1 MLKNRWRK
9 ILPFFKKRR
18 KSLFAIIPAL
28 IIGAVVFITLLDNVR
43 TDTYD
48 IQRFAVSE
56 ETIRSPITI
65 ENKQE
70 TDQRIREAV
79 DAVPDR
85 YSISEEVTE
94 ERLNYINE
102 IFEAVFKVKEEH
114 DEDAED
120 AIEDIYQEEAVEL
133 KALLSE
139 EISSEISEDIF
150 IILLQQPEAALEE
163 AEKLFSEA
171 LEEVLNKG
179 IRVENIQS
187 GITNVERAIS
197 YSDLNEDLQGALIEL
212 ADFAVVE
219 NSFFDYEETAQE
231 KKDAATLV
239 DPVIIRA
246 GETIVREGQTITNE
260 IYEQLELVGVLSQD
274 GNIYPI
280 LALGFLAAVIAYFF
294 GYESFQIAKNR
305 NWSILPIIAT
315 VLLSALAI
323 FIMKIQSVFFD
334 QSNALYLVT
343 PIAAI
348 AILLKILISD
358 RTAIRLSILYAIL
371 AAFMFNNYIAGM
383 LHVEAAIYFLFSQLA
398 AIVLMKKISERLV
411 ILKTAIGLILI
422 HSAVIILFLFLSF
435 EKYTWFDVFLYIGF
449 GIAAACLSAI
459 LAIGI
464 LPLFESFLGTLTDM
478 KLLQLSNPNQPLLK
492 KLLVE
497 APGTYH
503 HSVMVANISETACE
517 AVGANGL
524 LARVG
529 SYYHDIGKTVRPGF
543 FIENQMKNKN
553 PHDLLPPKESADI
566 IIRHTTDGA
575 NMLKAHKMPKEII
588 DIAKQH
594 HSNSLVQFFY
604 VKAKELNPETDEAD
618 FRYPGPKPE
627 TKETA
632 IICICD
638 SVEPAVRSL
647 QDPTPEQ
654 IDSIV
659 SAIIS
664 SKISD
669 GQLDNSPLTLRELK
683 TIQHSICDSLKG
695 IFHSRIQY
703 PKEEGDK

>member
-1 MLKNRWRK
+1 MLKTRWKK

-18 KSLFAIIPAL
+18 KYFFTIIPAL
-28 IIGAVVFITLLDNVR
+28 IIGAIVFITLLDNVR
-43 TDTYD
+43 TDTYE

-79 DAVPDR
+79 DAIPDR

-102 IFEAVFKVKEEH
+102 IFEAVLKTKEEH
-114 DEDAED
+114 EEAAEEDA
-120 AIEDIYQEEAVEL
+120 YQEEAAEL
-133 KALLSE
+133 NTLLSE
-139 EISSEISEDIF
+139 EIKSEISEDVIVS
-150 IILLQQPEAALEE
+150 LLQQSERSLEE
-163 AEKLFSEA
+163 AEPIFTRA
-171 LEEVLNKG
+171 LADVLNQG
-179 IRVENIQS
+179 VRTENIQT
-187 GITNVERAIS
+187 GIANIERAL
-197 YSDLNEDLQGALIEL
+197 SDSEINEDLHDPLMEL

-260 IYEQLELVGVLSQD
+260 IYEKLELVGVLSQD
-274 GNIYPI
+274 GNIYPV
-280 LALGFLAAVIAYFF
+280 LALVFLAAIVAYFF
-294 GYESFQIAKNR
+294 GLESLQIAKNKEW
-305 NWSILPIIAT
+305 NVLPIIAA
-315 VLLSALAI
+315 VLLSALVI
-323 FIMKIQSVFFD
+323 FIMKVQSVFFE
-334 QSNALYLVT
+334 QSDVLYLVT
-343 PIAAI
+343 PIAAF
-348 AILLKILISD
+348 AILLKILINES
-358 RTAIRLSILYAIL
+358 TAIRLGILYAIL
-371 AAFMFNNYIAGM
+371 AAFMFNNHIAGM
-383 LHVEAAIYFLFSQLA
+383 LHAEAAIYFLFSQLA
-398 AIVLMKKISERLV
+398 AIVLMKKISDRLV
-411 ILKTAIGLILI
+411 ILKTAIGLIVI

-435 EKYTWFDVFLYIGF
+435 EKYSWFDVFLYVGF
-449 GIAAACLSAI
+449 GIVAACLSAI
-459 LAIGI
+459 LAIGL
-464 LPLFESFLGTLTDM
+464 LPLFESFLGILTDM

-529 SYYHDIGKTVRPGF
+529 SYYHDIGKTVRPGL
-543 FIENQMKNKN
+543 FIENQMPNKN
-553 PHDLLPPKESADI
+553 PHDRLPPKESADI

-575 NMLKAHKMPKEII
+575 NLLKAHKMPKEII

-604 VKAKELNPETDEAD
+604 MKAKELNSEVDESD

-632 IICICD
+632 IVCICD

-647 QDPTPEQ
+647 PDPTPEK

-659 SAIIS
+659 SSIIS
-664 SKISD
+664 GKISD
-669 GQLDNSPLTLRELK
+669 GQLDNSPLTLKELK
-683 TIQHSICDSLKG
+683 TIQHTICDSLKG

-703 PKEEGDK
+703 PKEEDK

>member
-1 MLKNRWRK
+1 MKTRWKK

-18 KSLFAIIPAL
+18 KYFFAIIPAL
-28 IIGAVVFITLLDNVR
+28 IVGAIVFITLLDNVR

-48 IQRFAVSE
+48 IQRFAVSD

-65 ENKQE
+65 EDKQE

-79 DAVPDR
+79 NAIPDR

-102 IFEAVFKVKEEH
+102 IFEAVLKVKEEH
-114 DEDAED
+114 EEDTLEG
-120 AIEDIYQEEAVEL
+120 IYEEEATEL

-139 EISSEISEDIF
+139 EISSEVSEDVF
-150 IILLQQPEAALEE
+150 ILLLQQSKADLDEAKTLFTQAL
-163 AEKLFSEA
+163 K
-171 LEEVLNKG
+171 EVLNQG
-179 IRVENIQS
+179 VRTENIQS
-187 GITNVERAIS
+187 GITNIERAIADS
-197 YSDLNEDLQGALIEL
+197 ELNSDLQEALMEL

-260 IYEQLELVGVLSQD
+260 IYEQLELVGVLSQE

-280 LALGFLAAVIAYFF
+280 LALVLLSAIIAYFF
-294 GYESFQIAKNR
+294 GLECLQIAKNKE
-305 NWSILPIIAT
+305 WSVLPIVAA

-323 FIMKIQSVFFD
+323 FLMKVGSVFFD
-334 QSNALYLVT
+334 QFNALYLLT

-348 AILLKILISD
+348 TIVLKLLLNERS
-358 RTAIRLSILYAIL
+358 AIRLGILYAVL
-371 AAFMFNNYIAGM
+371 AAFMFNNHIAGM

-398 AIVLMKKISERLV
+398 AIVLMKKLSDRFV
-411 ILKTAIGLILI
+411 ILKTAIGLMII
-422 HSAVIILFLFLSF
+422 HSAVIILFIFLSF
-435 EKYTWFDVFLYIGF
+435 EKYTWFDVFSSVGLGV
-449 GIAAACLSAI
+449 AAAFLSAI
-459 LAIGI
+459 MAIGL
-464 LPLFESFLGTLTDM
+464 LPLFESFLGILTDM

-529 SYYHDIGKTVRPGF
+529 AYYHDIGKTVRPGF
-543 FIENQMKNKN
+543 FIENQMPNKN
-553 PHDLLPPKESADI
+553 PHDVLPPKQSADI

-575 NMLKAHKMPKEII
+575 NLLKAHKMPKEII

-594 HSNSLVQFFY
+594 HSNSLVKFFY
-604 VKAKELNPETDEAD
+604 VKAKELNSEAEEAD

-638 SVEPAVRSL
+638 SVEPAVRSI
-647 QDPTPEQ
+647 QDPTPEK

-659 SAIIS
+659 SSIIN

-669 GQLDNSPLTLRELK
+669 GQLDNSPLTLKELK
-683 TIQHSICDSLKG
+683 IIQHTICDALKG

>member
-1 MLKNRWRK
+1 MLKKRWKK
-9 ILPFFKKRR
+9 ILPFFKNNR
-18 KSLFAIIPAL
+18 KYFIAIVPAL
-28 IIGAVVFITLLDNVR
+28 IVGALVFLTLLDNVR

-79 DAVPDR
+79 NAVPDR

-94 ERLNYINE
+94 ERLNYVNE
-102 IFEAVFKVKEEH
+102 IFDAVLTIIAEH
-114 DEDAED
+114 DEGALE
-120 AIEDIYQEEAVEL
+120 EVFEEEAVEL
-133 KALLSE
+133 RALLSE
-139 EISSEISEDIF
+139 EIRSEISEEVLIS
-150 IILLQQPEAALEE
+150 LLQQPEEDLEE
-163 AEKLFSEA
+163 AGAVFSES
-171 LEEVLNKG
+171 LESVLEQG
-179 IRVENIQS
+179 IRAENIQS
-187 GITNVERAIS
+187 GITNIERDLA
-197 YSDLNEDLQGALIEL
+197 YSEMNEGLQEDLMEL
-212 ADFAVVE
+212 AEFAVVE
-219 NSFFDYEETAQE
+219 NSFFDYEATAQE

-239 DPVIIRA
+239 DPVVIRA

-260 IYEQLELVGVLSQD
+260 IYEQLELVGVLSQE

-280 LALGFLAAVIAYFF
+280 LALGFLAAIIAYFF
-294 GYESFQIAKNR
+294 GMECLQIAKDKKWNL
-305 NWSILPIIAT
+305 LPIVA
-315 VLLSALAI
+315 VSLLSVLAI
-323 FIMKIQSVFFD
+323 FVMKIQSYFFD
-334 QSNALYLVT
+334 QTNALYLVT

-348 AILLKILISD
+348 AILLKVLIGD
-358 RTAIRLSILYAIL
+358 RSAVRLSILYAIL
-371 AAFMFNNYIAGM
+371 AAFMFNSYIAGM

-398 AIVLMKKISERLV
+398 AIVLMKKLSERLV

-435 EKYTWFDVFLYIGF
+435 EKYTWFDVFLYLGL
-449 GIAAACLSAI
+449 GIVAACLSAI
-459 LAIGI
+459 LAIGL
-464 LPLFESFLGTLTDM
+464 LPLFESFLGILTDM

-492 KLLVE
+492 RLLVE

-529 SYYHDIGKTVRPGF
+529 AYYHDIGKTVRPAF
-543 FIENQMKNKN
+543 FIENQMPNKN
-553 PHDLLPPKESADI
+553 PHDKLPPKESADI

-575 NMLKAHKMPKEII
+575 NLLKAHKMPKEII

-604 VKAKELNPETDEAD
+604 MKAKELDPETEEAD

-632 IICICD
+632 IVCICD

-647 QDPTPEQ
+647 QEPTPET

-659 SAIIS
+659 SSIING
-664 SKISD
+664 KISD
-669 GQLDNSPLTLRELK
+669 GQLDNSPLTLKELK
-683 TIQHSICDSLKG
+683 IIQHTVCDSLKG

-703 PKEEGDK
+703 PKKEGDK

>member
-1 MLKNRWRK
+1 MKVLKKRWKK
-9 ILPFFKKRR
+9 ILPFFKNRR
-18 KSLFAIIPAL
+18 KYFVAIIPAL
-28 IIGAVVFITLLDNVR
+28 LIGAIVFLTLLDNVR

-48 IQRFAVSE
+48 IKRFAVSE

-79 DAVPDR
+79 NAVPDR

-94 ERLNYINE
+94 ERINYINE
-102 IFEAVFKVKEEH
+102 IFDAVLTLKEEH
-114 DEDAED
+114 DEDTIED
-120 AIEDIYQEEAVEL
+120 MYEEEAIEIRS
-133 KALLSE
+133 LLSE
-139 EISSEISEDIF
+139 EISSEISEEVF
-150 IILLQQPEAALEE
+150 ISLLQQPEPALEE
-163 AEKLFSEA
+163 ANTVFTQS
-171 LEEVLNKG
+171 LENVLNQG
-179 IRVENIQS
+179 IRAENIQS
-187 GITNVERAIS
+187 GITNIERDLA
-197 YSDLNEDLQGALIEL
+197 YSELDENLQEILLDL

-219 NSFFDYEETAQE
+219 NSFFDYEATAQE

-239 DPVIIRA
+239 DPVVIRA

-260 IYEQLELVGVLSQD
+260 IYEQLELVGVLSQE

-294 GYESFQIAKNR
+294 GMECLQIAKER
-305 NWSILPIIAT
+305 DWSVLPIIA
-315 VLLSALAI
+315 VLLLSILAI
-323 FIMKIQSVFFD
+323 FVMKIQSYFFD

-348 AILLKILISD
+348 AILLKVLISD
-358 RTAIRLSILYAIL
+358 RSALRLSILYSIL

-398 AIVLMKKISERLV
+398 AIVLMKKLSERLV

-435 EKYTWFDVFLYIGF
+435 EKYTWFDVFLYLAF
-449 GIAAACLSAI
+449 GIVAACLSAI
-459 LAIGI
+459 LAIGL
-464 LPLFESFLGTLTDM
+464 LPLFESFLGMLTDM
-478 KLLQLSNPNQPLLK
+478 KLLQLANPNQPLLK
-492 KLLVE
+492 RLLVE
-497 APGTYH
+497 TPGTYH

-529 SYYHDIGKTVRPGF
+529 AYYHDIGKTVRPGF
-543 FIENQMKNKN
+543 FIENQMPNNN
-553 PHDLLPPKESADI
+553 PHDKLPPKESADI

-575 NMLKAHKMPKEII
+575 NLLKAHKMPKEII

-594 HSNSLVQFFY
+594 HSNSVVQYFY
-604 VKAKELNPETDEAD
+604 MKAKELDPETEEAD

-627 TKETA
+627 TKENA
-632 IICICD
+632 IVCICD

-647 QDPTPEQ
+647 QEPTPET

-659 SAIIS
+659 SSIIN

-669 GQLDNSPLTLRELK
+669 GQLDNSPLTLKELK
-683 TIQHSICDSLKG
+683 IIQHTVCDALKG

-703 PKEEGDK
+703 PKKEGDK

>member
-1 MLKNRWRK
+1 MKKRWKK
-9 ILPFFKKRR
+9 ILPFLKKRR
-18 KSLFAIIPAL
+18 KYFVAIIPAL
-28 IIGAVVFITLLDNVR
+28 LIGSIVFITLLDNVR
-43 TDTYD
+43 SDTYD
-48 IQRFAVSE
+48 IQRFAVAE

-65 ENKQE
+65 ENTQE

-102 IFEAVFKVKEEH
+102 IFDAVLTIKSEG
-114 DEDAED
+114 DEDGSEN
-120 AIEDIYQEEAVEL
+120 IYQEEAVEL
-133 KALLSE
+133 RSLLSE
-139 EISSEISEDIF
+139 EISSEISEEVF
-150 IILLQQPEAALEE
+150 ISMLQQPEAALEE
-163 AEKLFSEA
+163 VDTIFSQS
-171 LEEVLNKG
+171 LESVLEQG
-179 IRVENIQS
+179 IRAENIQS
-187 GITNVERAIS
+187 GITTIER
-197 YSDLNEDLQGALIEL
+197 DLAYLDVNEELLEILMDL

-219 NSFFDYEETAQE
+219 NSFFDYEATAQE
-231 KKDAATLV
+231 KKEAATLV
-239 DPVIIRA
+239 DPVVIRA

-260 IYEQLELVGVLSQD
+260 IYEQLELVGVLSQE
-274 GNIYPI
+274 GNMYPV

-294 GYESFQIAKNR
+294 GMECLQIAKDKD
-305 NWSILPIIAT
+305 WSILPITAT
-315 VLLSALAI
+315 VFLSALAI
-323 FIMKIQSVFFD
+323 FVMKIQSFFFD

-343 PIAAI
+343 PMAAI
-348 AILLKILISD
+348 AILLKVLISD
-358 RTAIRLSILYAIL
+358 RSAVRLSILYAVL
-371 AAFMFNNYIAGM
+371 SAFMFNSYIPGM
-383 LHVEAAIYFLFSQLA
+383 LHVEAAIYLLFSQLA
-398 AIVLMKKISERLV
+398 AIMLMKKLSDRLV

-422 HSAVIILFLFLSF
+422 HSAVIISFLFLSF
-435 EKYTWFDVFLYIGF
+435 EKYTWSGVFLYLGF

-459 LAIGI
+459 LAIGL
-464 LPLFESFLGTLTDM
+464 LPVFESFLGILTDM

-492 KLLVE
+492 RLLVE
-497 APGTYH
+497 TPGTYH

-529 SYYHDIGKTVRPGF
+529 AYYHDIGKTVRPGF
-543 FIENQMKNKN
+543 FIENQMPNKN
-553 PHDLLPPKESADI
+553 PHDKLPPKESADI

-575 NMLKAHKMPKEII
+575 NLLKAHKMPKEII

-594 HSNSLVQFFY
+594 HSNSLVQYFY
-604 VKAKELNPETDEAD
+604 MKAKELDPETDEAD

-632 IICICD
+632 IVCICD

-647 QDPTPEQ
+647 QDPTSET

-659 SAIIS
+659 SSIIS

-669 GQLDNSPLTLRELK
+669 GQLDNSPLTLKELK
-683 TIQHSICDSLKG
+683 IIQHTVCDSLKG

-703 PKEEGDK
+703 PKKEGEK

>member
-1 MLKNRWRK
+1 MKKRWKK
-9 ILPFFKKRR
+9 ILPFFKNRR
-18 KSLFAIIPAL
+18 KYFVAIIPAL
-28 IIGAVVFITLLDNVR
+28 LIGAIVFLTLLDNVR

-48 IQRFAVSE
+48 IKRFAVSE

-79 DAVPDR
+79 NAVPDR

-94 ERLNYINE
+94 ERINYINE
-102 IFEAVFKVKEEH
+102 IFDAVLTLKEEH
-114 DEDAED
+114 DEDTIED
-120 AIEDIYQEEAVEL
+120 MYEEEAIEIRS
-133 KALLSE
+133 LLSE
-139 EISSEISEDIF
+139 EISSEISEEVF
-150 IILLQQPEAALEE
+150 ISLLQQPEPALEE
-163 AEKLFSEA
+163 ANTVFTQS
-171 LEEVLNKG
+171 LENVLNQG
-179 IRVENIQS
+179 IRAENIQS
-187 GITNVERAIS
+187 GITNIERDLA
-197 YSDLNEDLQGALIEL
+197 YSELDENLQEILLDL

-219 NSFFDYEETAQE
+219 NSFFDYEATAQE

-239 DPVIIRA
+239 DPVVIRA

-260 IYEQLELVGVLSQD
+260 IYEQLELVGVLSQE

-294 GYESFQIAKNR
+294 GMECLQIAKER
-305 NWSILPIIAT
+305 DWSVLPIIA
-315 VLLSALAI
+315 VLLLSILAI
-323 FIMKIQSVFFD
+323 FVMKIQSYFFD

-348 AILLKILISD
+348 AILLKVLISD
-358 RTAIRLSILYAIL
+358 RSALRLSILYSIL

-398 AIVLMKKISERLV
+398 AIVLMKKLSERLV

-435 EKYTWFDVFLYIGF
+435 EKYTWFDVFLYLAF
-449 GIAAACLSAI
+449 GIVAACLSAI
-459 LAIGI
+459 LAIGL
-464 LPLFESFLGTLTDM
+464 LPLFESFLGMLTDM
-478 KLLQLSNPNQPLLK
+478 KLLQLANPNQPLLK
-492 KLLVE
+492 RLLVE
-497 APGTYH
+497 TPGTYH

-529 SYYHDIGKTVRPGF
+529 AYYHDIGKTVRPGF
-543 FIENQMKNKN
+543 FIENQMPNNN
-553 PHDLLPPKESADI
+553 PHDKLPPKESADI

-575 NMLKAHKMPKEII
+575 NLLKAHKMPKEII

-594 HSNSLVQFFY
+594 HSNSVVQYFY
-604 VKAKELNPETDEAD
+604 MKAKELDPETEEAD

-627 TKETA
+627 TKENA
-632 IICICD
+632 IVCICD

-647 QDPTPEQ
+647 QEPTPET

-659 SAIIS
+659 SSIIN

-669 GQLDNSPLTLRELK
+669 GQLDNSPLTLKELK
-683 TIQHSICDSLKG
+683 IIQHTVCDALKG

-703 PKEEGDK
+703 PKKEGDK

>member
-1 MLKNRWRK
+1 MKVLKTRWKK

-18 KSLFAIIPAL
+18 KYFFAIIPAL
-28 IIGAVVFITLLDNVR
+28 IVGAIVFITLLDNVR

-48 IQRFAVSE
+48 IQRFAVSD

-65 ENKQE
+65 EDKQE

-79 DAVPDR
+79 NAIPDR

-102 IFEAVFKVKEEH
+102 IFEAVLKVKEEH
-114 DEDAED
+114 EEDTLEG
-120 AIEDIYQEEAVEL
+120 IYEEEATEL

-139 EISSEISEDIF
+139 EISSEVSEDVF
-150 IILLQQPEAALEE
+150 ILLLQQSKADLDEAKTLFTQAL
-163 AEKLFSEA
+163 K
-171 LEEVLNKG
+171 EVLNQG
-179 IRVENIQS
+179 VRTENIQS
-187 GITNVERAIS
+187 GITNIERAIADS
-197 YSDLNEDLQGALIEL
+197 ELNSDLQEALMEL

-260 IYEQLELVGVLSQD
+260 IYEQLELVGVLSQE

-280 LALGFLAAVIAYFF
+280 LALVLLSAIIAYFF
-294 GYESFQIAKNR
+294 GLECLQIAKNKE
-305 NWSILPIIAT
+305 WSVLPIVAA

-323 FIMKIQSVFFD
+323 FLMKVGSVFFD
-334 QSNALYLVT
+334 QFNALYLLT

-348 AILLKILISD
+348 TIVLKLLLNERS
-358 RTAIRLSILYAIL
+358 AIRLGILYAVL
-371 AAFMFNNYIAGM
+371 AAFMFNNHIAGM

-398 AIVLMKKISERLV
+398 AIVLMKKLSDRFV
-411 ILKTAIGLILI
+411 ILKTAIGLMII
-422 HSAVIILFLFLSF
+422 HSAVIILFIFLSF
-435 EKYTWFDVFLYIGF
+435 EKYTWFDVFSSVGLGV
-449 GIAAACLSAI
+449 AAAFLSAI
-459 LAIGI
+459 MAIGL
-464 LPLFESFLGTLTDM
+464 LPLFESFLGILTDM

-529 SYYHDIGKTVRPGF
+529 AYYHDIGKTVRPGF
-543 FIENQMKNKN
+543 FIENQMPNKN
-553 PHDLLPPKESADI
+553 PHDVLPPKQSADI

-575 NMLKAHKMPKEII
+575 NLLKAHKMPKEII

-594 HSNSLVQFFY
+594 HSNSLVKFFY
-604 VKAKELNPETDEAD
+604 VKAKELNSEAEEAD

-638 SVEPAVRSL
+638 SVEPAVRSI
-647 QDPTPEQ
+647 QDPTPEK

-659 SAIIS
+659 SSIIN

-669 GQLDNSPLTLRELK
+669 GQLDNSPLTLKELK
-683 TIQHSICDSLKG
+683 IIQHTICDALKG